1 MLWDVLI
8 VFAALGLSIAG
19 WNVGLINSW
28 RGPFALILA
37 TVVTQMFYVDF
48 ATWIVQQLS
57 VKPEYAVLFAYL
69 MMWLVIEICTEL
81 AMNLFLSW
89 NRKERPR
96 ALDRVGGVIFA
107 LVKCLCICLFPV
119 VAFISPSK
127 VPAPPAAPSSD
138 TALVNPLKL
147 QVEDSRLIKFFAET
161 GGSLPFIKSI
171 VVSDKE
177 PGFKPNFENR
187 VPPGENKTKSNLKK
201 MED

>member
-8 VFAALGLSIAG
+8 VFAALGLGIAG

-28 RGPFALILA
+28 RGPFALVLA

-57 VKPEYAVLFAYL
+57 VKPAYAVLFAYL

-119 VAFISPSK
+119 VAFASPGK
-127 VPAPPAAPSSD
+127 VPEAPVPPSD
-138 TALVNPLKL
+138 TQMINPIKL
-147 QVEDSRLIKFFAET
+147 GVEDSRLFKILADV
-161 GGSLPFIKSI
+161 GGSLPFVKSI
-171 VVSDKE
+171 VVSDKA
-177 PGFKPNFENR
+177 PSFKPNFENR
-187 VPPGENKTKSNLKK
+187 APVGEKAKGQLDRI
-201 MED
+201 EP